1 MLCIGPNISKILRG
15 EGWKEVGALRIAS
28 FGIASFGI
36 ASFGIASFGIAYF
49 EIDYFEIASL
59 VPKETIASFAGDLL
73 PLNMDVFFLIIK

>member
-36 ASFGIASFGIAYF
+36 ASFGIAYF
-49 EIDYFEIASL
+49 EIDHFEIASL